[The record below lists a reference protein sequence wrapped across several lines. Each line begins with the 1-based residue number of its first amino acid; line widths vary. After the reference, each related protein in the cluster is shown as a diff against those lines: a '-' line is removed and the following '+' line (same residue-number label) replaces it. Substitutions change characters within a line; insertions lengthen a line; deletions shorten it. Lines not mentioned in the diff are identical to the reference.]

1 VPVEAPPR
9 RPDAPDELEAVIKE
23 ARRRARRRRLGY
35 AATLVLATLLGGGLY
50 LGFHGSGGS
59 GSGSKGE
66 SSPNGGAGAQQPSS
80 HAREASVYPRHCPR
94 RGLDALPLTA
104 GAERSARGIAEARL
118 GSSPEITIT
127 ARPATHAGTR
137 GTLVSSHC
145 GPKVA
150 RRTLVV
156 FTWDHRFDHGL
167 NKSASLAQH
176 ASLVSRFDDGYH
188 LWYWEH

>member
-1 VPVEAPPR
+1 VTVEAPPR
-9 RPDAPDELEAVIKE
+9 PPSPDEAEAVIEE

-35 AATLVLATLLGGGLY
+35 AAALLLAALLGGGLY
-50 LGFHGSGGS
+50 LGFHGGGS
-59 GSGSKGE
+59 GGGSASKGE

-80 HAREASVYPRHCPR
+80 HARQANIYARRCPG
-94 RGLDALPLTA
+94 RGLDALPLTGGGGQA
-104 GAERSARGIAEARL
+104 ARSFARHQVGP
-118 GSSPEITIT
+118 SPRVTTTI
-127 ARPATHAGTR
+127 RPATSAGPR
-137 GTLVSSHC
+137 GKLVSSHC

-156 FTWDHRFDHGL
+156 FTWDHRFDHGP

-176 ASLVSRFDDGYH
+176 AFLVSRFQGGYH